1 MPARDIYHTAVIKAL
16 TADGWIITNDPLYLA
31 YGGRELYI
39 DIGAEKVTI
48 AAERDNEKIAV
59 EIKSF
64 LSLSPVSDL
73 QEAVGQ
79 YEVYRTV
86 LQELEPT
93 RKLYLAV
100 PKRAYEGIFS
110 ERFGQLVINN
120 IKINLIVFDEQTQ
133 RIIKWIN

>member
-16 TADGWIITNDPLYLA
+16 ITDGWIITNDPLYLA

-100 PKRAYEGIFS
+100 PKRVYEGILS
-110 ERFGQLVINN
+110 ERFGQLIITNIGINV
-120 IKINLIVFDEQTQ
+120 IVFDEQLE
-133 RIIKWIN
+133 RIIQWIN

>member
-1 MPARDIYHTAVIKAL
+1 MPARDIYHAAVIQAL
-16 TADGWIITNDPLYLA
+16 IADGWVITNDPFYLA

-48 AAERDNEKIAV
+48 AAEKDNEKIAV

-79 YEVYRTV
+79 YEIYRTV
-86 LQELEPT
+86 LKEVEPT
-93 RKLYLAV
+93 RQLYLAV
-100 PKRAYEGIFS
+100 NKRVYEGIFS
-110 ERFGQLVINN
+110 ERFGQLIVNKIG
-120 IKINLIVFDEQTQ
+120 INLIVFDEQLE